1 MKYFTVLLLTLIL
14 AGCNEDHPELIP
26 LNTVDRAKEL
36 CQTMDGVKA
45 LRVDTYCV
53 RNGKFCSDALITKV
67 DVTCNKHEAKVSI
80 LIEWEEP
87 DVTVNR

>member
-1 MKYFTVLLLTLIL
+1 MKYFTTILIALTL
-14 AGCNEDHPELIP
+14 AGCNGDHPELIP
-26 LNTVDRAKEL
+26 LNTVDKAKEL

-53 RNGKFCSDALITKV
+53 RNGKSCSDALITKV
-67 DVTCNKHEAKVSI
+67 DVTCNKHDAKVLI
-80 LIEWEEP
+80 LIEWGEP